1 MVNVMVKITNK
12 MVTKTLQGC
21 SYTEFWVSP
30 ANWQKATKKDLSK
43 DWFVEC
49 VFFDP
54 RYEKKYPKGF
64 SFRKKANKPQTIE
77 ERKALISFFL
87 KSIPQQFND
96 GYNPITKKYMNLRN
110 EGLYPDLLFIE
121 AYRRALEIK
130 SGTKSHLYNIKRAID
145 RLEEASEALGMQYI
159 KIKDLR
165 RVDLKRMLDYLKL
178 TDKYYNKFVIY
189 FSSLYRELIEY
200 ECCESNITRDIYP
213 KKTFKEPRLVLEKNE
228 LDRVRK
234 HLEEIHPDFYR
245 YMMIF
250 LYSGA
255 RNTEL
260 FRLQRKDVDL
270 DKQEFVILLEK
281 GGQYKRCTKV
291 ILSPALEYWQD
302 ICSECKSP
310 DDYLFALN
318 FVPSKKMGNK
328 EIVTRFW
335 KRNVKDKLGI
345 EADFYSLKHYMLDNL
360 DSDTA
365 MLLASHTNKNTTA
378 IYQVNKAKKDRE
390 MLKQLKIEI

>member
-1 MVNVMVKITNK
+1 
-12 MVTKTLQGC
+12 MVTKTFEGC

-30 ANWQKATKKDLSK
+30 SNWQKATKKDLDK
-43 DWFVEC
+43 EWYVQC
-49 VFFDP
+49 TFFDP

-64 SFRKKANKPQTIE
+64 PYRKKANRPNTIE
-77 ERKALISFFL
+77 ERKAMISFLL
-87 KSIPQQFND
+87 KNIPKQLND
-96 GYNPITKKYMNLRN
+96 GYNPIIKKYMHLQK
-110 EGLYPDLLFIE
+110 EGLYPDLHFIE
-121 AYRRALEIK
+121 AFRRALEIK
-130 SGTKSHLYNIKRAID
+130 TGNKSHLYNIKCAID
-145 RLEEASEALGMQYI
+145 RLEKASEVLEMQNI
-159 KIKDLR
+159 KVKELR
-165 RVDLKRMLDYLKL
+165 RVDLKRMLDWLQL
-178 TDKYYNKFVIY
+178 PDKYYNRFVIY

-228 LDRVRK
+228 LDKVK
-234 HLEEIHPDFYR
+234 EHLEEHYPDFYR

-291 ILSPALEYWQD
+291 ILSPALEYWKEV
-302 ICSECKSP
+302 CEECQSP
-310 DDYLFALN
+310 DDYLFSLN
-318 FVPSKKMGNK
+318 FVPNKKIGHT

-335 KRNVKDKLGI
+335 KRNVKDKLGVD
-345 EADFYSLKHYMLDNL
+345 ADFYALKHYMLDNL

>member
-1 MVNVMVKITNK
+1 MITN
-12 MVTKTLQGC
+12 TIRGC
-21 SYTEFWVSP
+21 SYTELWVSP
-30 ANWQKATKKDLSK
+30 ANWQKATKKDLDK
-43 DWFVEC
+43 DWYVQC
-49 VFFDP
+49 IFFDP

-64 SFRKKANKPQTIE
+64 PYRKKANKPQTIE
-77 ERKALISFFL
+77 ERKALISFLL
-87 KSIPQQFND
+87 KNIPQQFNN
-96 GYNPITKKYMNLRN
+96 GYNPITKKYMNLRD

-121 AYRRALEIK
+121 AFKRALEIK
-130 SGTKSHLYNIKRAID
+130 SGTKSHLYNIKRAIE
-145 RLEEASEALGMQYI
+145 RLEKASEALGMQYI

-165 RVDLKRMLDYLKL
+165 RVDLKIMLDYLQL
-178 TDKYYNKFVIY
+178 PDKYYNKFVIY
-189 FSSLYRELIEY
+189 FSSLYRVLIEY

-228 LDRVRK
+228 LDKIRK
-234 HLEEIHPDFYR
+234 HLEETHPEFYR

-291 ILSPALEYWQD
+291 ILSPALEHWKEV
-302 ICSECKSP
+302 CEECQSP
-310 DDYLFALN
+310 DDYLFSLN
-318 FVPSKKMGNK
+318 FVPSKKMGNT

-345 EADFYSLKHYMLDNL
+345 EADFYALKHYMLDNL

>member
-49 VFFDP
+49 IFFDP

-64 SFRKKANKPQTIE
+64 SYRKKANKPKTIE

-130 SGTKSHLYNIKRAID
+130 SGTKSHLYNIKRAIE
-145 RLEEASEALGMQYI
+145 RLEKASEALGMQYI

-165 RVDLKRMLDYLKL
+165 RVDLKRMLDYLQL

-228 LDRVRK
+228 LDRVRE
-234 HLEEIHPDFYR
+234 HLEEAYPDFYR

-291 ILSPALEYWQD
+291 ILGPALEYWREV
-302 ICSECKSP
+302 CEECKSP

>member
-1 MVNVMVKITNK
+1 MITN
-12 MVTKTLQGC
+12 TIQGC
-21 SYTEFWVSP
+21 SYTELWVSP
-30 ANWQKATKKDLSK
+30 ANWQKATKKDLDK
-43 DWFVEC
+43 DWYVQC
-49 VFFDP
+49 IFFDP

-64 SFRKKANKPQTIE
+64 PYRKKANKPQTIE
-77 ERKALISFFL
+77 ERKALISFLL
-87 KSIPQQFND
+87 KNIPQQFNN
-96 GYNPITKKYMNLRN
+96 GYNPITKKYMNLRD

-121 AYRRALEIK
+121 AFKRALEIK
-130 SGTKSHLYNIKRAID
+130 SGTKSHLYNIKRAIE

-159 KIKDLR
+159 KVKDLR
-165 RVDLKRMLDYLKL
+165 RVDLKIMLDYLQL
-178 TDKYYNKFVIY
+178 PDKYYNKFVIY
-189 FSSLYRELIEY
+189 FSSLYRVLIEY

-228 LDRVRK
+228 LDK
-234 HLEEIHPDFYR
+234 IKELLEETHPEFYR

-291 ILSPALEYWQD
+291 ILTSALEYWKEV
-302 ICSECKSP
+302 CEECQSP
-310 DDYLFALN
+310 DDYLFSLN
-318 FVPSKKMGNK
+318 FVPSKKMGHT

-345 EADFYSLKHYMLDNL
+345 EADFYALKHYMLDNL

-378 IYQVNKAKKDRE
+378 IYQINKAKKDRE

>member
-1 MVNVMVKITNK
+1 MVNDMVKITNK
-12 MVTKTLQGC
+12 IVTKTFQGC

-30 ANWQKATKKDLSK
+30 ANWQKATKKDLTK
-43 DWFVEC
+43 EWFVEC

-64 SFRKKANKPQTIE
+64 SYRKKANKPKTIE

-96 GYNPITKKYMNLRN
+96 GYNPITKKYMNLRD

-159 KIKDLR
+159 KVKDLR
-165 RVDLKRMLDYLKL
+165 RVDLKRMLDYLQL
-178 TDKYYNKFVIY
+178 PDKYYNRFVIY

-200 ECCESNITRDIYP
+200 ECCEANITRDIYP

-228 LDRVRK
+228 LDRVRE
-234 HLEEIHPDFYR
+234 HLEETHPDFYR

-291 ILSPALEYWQD
+291 ILGHALEYWREV
-302 ICSECKSP
+302 CEECKSP

-318 FVPSKKMGNK
+318 FLPSKKMGNK

>member
-1 MVNVMVKITNK
+1 M
-12 MVTKTLQGC
+12 
-21 SYTEFWVSP
+21 
-30 ANWQKATKKDLSK
+30 DK
-43 DWFVEC
+43 DWYVQC
-49 VFFDP
+49 IFFDP

-64 SFRKKANKPQTIE
+64 PYRKKANKPQTIE
-77 ERKALISFFL
+77 ERRALISFLL
-87 KSIPQQFND
+87 KNIPQQFNN
-96 GYNPITKKYMNLRN
+96 GYNPITKKYMNLRD

-121 AYRRALEIK
+121 AFKRALEIK
-130 SGTKSHLYNIKRAID
+130 SGTKSHLYNIKRAIE

-159 KIKDLR
+159 KVKDLR
-165 RVDLKRMLDYLKL
+165 RVDLKIMLDYLQL
-178 TDKYYNKFVIY
+178 PDKYYNKFVIY
-189 FSSLYRELIEY
+189 FSSLYRVLIEY

-228 LDRVRK
+228 LDK
-234 HLEEIHPDFYR
+234 IKELLEETHPEFYR

-291 ILSPALEYWQD
+291 ILTPALEYWKEV
-302 ICSECKSP
+302 CEECQSP

-318 FVPSKKMGNK
+318 FVPSKKMGHT

-345 EADFYSLKHYMLDNL
+345 EADFYALKHYMLDNL

>member
-1 MVNVMVKITNK
+1 MITN
-12 MVTKTLQGC
+12 TIQGC
-21 SYTEFWVSP
+21 SYTELWVSP
-30 ANWQKATKKDLSK
+30 ANWQKATKKDLDK
-43 DWFVEC
+43 DWYVQC
-49 VFFDP
+49 IFFDP

-64 SFRKKANKPQTIE
+64 PYRKKANKPQTIE
-77 ERKALISFFL
+77 ERKALISFLL
-87 KSIPQQFND
+87 KNIPQQFNN
-96 GYNPITKKYMNLRN
+96 GYNPITKKYMNLRD

-121 AYRRALEIK
+121 AFKRALEIK
-130 SGTKSHLYNIKRAID
+130 SGTKSHLYNIKRAIE

-159 KIKDLR
+159 KVKDLR
-165 RVDLKRMLDYLKL
+165 RVDLKIMLDYLQL
-178 TDKYYNKFVIY
+178 PDKYYNKFVIY
-189 FSSLYRELIEY
+189 FSSLYRVLIEY
-200 ECCESNITRDIYP
+200 ECCESNITKDIYP
-213 KKTFKEPRLVLEKNE
+213 KKTFKEPRLVLKKNE
-228 LDRVRK
+228 LDRIK
-234 HLEEIHPDFYR
+234 ELLEKTHPEFYR

-291 ILSPALEYWQD
+291 ILTPALEYWKEV
-302 ICSECKSP
+302 CEECQSP

-318 FVPSKKMGNK
+318 FVPSKKMGHT

-345 EADFYSLKHYMLDNL
+345 EADFYALKHYMLDNL

>member
-1 MVNVMVKITNK
+1 MITN
-12 MVTKTLQGC
+12 TIQGC
-21 SYTEFWVSP
+21 SYTELWVSP
-30 ANWQKATKKDLSK
+30 ANWQKATKKDLDK
-43 DWFVEC
+43 DWYVQC
-49 VFFDP
+49 IFFDP

-64 SFRKKANKPQTIE
+64 PYRKKANKPQTIE
-77 ERKALISFFL
+77 ERKALISFLL
-87 KSIPQQFND
+87 KNIPQQFNN
-96 GYNPITKKYMNLRN
+96 GYNPITKKYMNLRD

-121 AYRRALEIK
+121 AFKRALEIK
-130 SGTKSHLYNIKRAID
+130 SGAKSHLYNIKRAIE

-159 KIKDLR
+159 KVKDLR
-165 RVDLKRMLDYLKL
+165 RVDLKIMLDYLQL
-178 TDKYYNKFVIY
+178 PDKYYNKFVIY
-189 FSSLYRELIEY
+189 FSSLYRVLIEY

-228 LDRVRK
+228 LDK
-234 HLEEIHPDFYR
+234 IKELLEETHPEFYR

-250 LYSGA
+250 LYSGE

-291 ILSPALEYWQD
+291 ILTPALEYWKEV
-302 ICSECKSP
+302 CEECQSP

-318 FVPSKKMGNK
+318 FVPSKKMGHT

-345 EADFYSLKHYMLDNL
+345 EADFYALKHYMLDNL

-378 IYQVNKAKKDRE
+378 IYQINKAKKDRE

>member
-1 MVNVMVKITNK
+1 MI
-12 MVTKTLQGC
+12 TKTLQGC

-77 ERKALISFFL
+77 ERKALISLFL

-96 GYNPITKKYMNLRN
+96 GYNPITKKYMALRD

-121 AYRRALEIK
+121 AFRRALEIK
-130 SGTKSHLYNIKRAID
+130 SGTKSHLYNIKRAIE
-145 RLEEASEALGMQYI
+145 RLEKASEALGMQYI

-165 RVDLKRMLDYLKL
+165 RVDLKRMLDYLQL

-228 LDRVRK
+228 LDRVRE
-234 HLEEIHPDFYR
+234 HLEEAYPDFYR

-291 ILSPALEYWQD
+291 ILSPALEYWREV
-302 ICSECKSP
+302 CEECKSP

>member
-1 MVNVMVKITNK
+1 MITN
-12 MVTKTLQGC
+12 TIQGC
-21 SYTEFWVSP
+21 SYTELWVSP
-30 ANWQKATKKDLSK
+30 ANWQKATKKDLDK
-43 DWFVEC
+43 DWYVQC
-49 VFFDP
+49 IFFDP

-64 SFRKKANKPQTIE
+64 PYRKKANKPQTIE
-77 ERKALISFFL
+77 ERKALISFLL
-87 KSIPQQFND
+87 KNIPQQFNN
-96 GYNPITKKYMNLRN
+96 GYNPITKKYMNLRD

-121 AYRRALEIK
+121 AFKRALEIK
-130 SGTKSHLYNIKRAID
+130 SGAKSHLYNIKRAIE

-165 RVDLKRMLDYLKL
+165 RVDLKIMLDYLQL
-178 TDKYYNKFVIY
+178 PDKYYNKFVIY
-189 FSSLYRELIEY
+189 FSSLYRVLIEY

-213 KKTFKEPRLVLEKNE
+213 KKTFREPRLVLEKNE
-228 LDRVRK
+228 LDK
-234 HLEEIHPDFYR
+234 IKELLDETHPEFYR

-291 ILSPALEYWQD
+291 ILTPELEYWKEVCEERQ
-302 ICSECKSP
+302 SP
-310 DDYLFALN
+310 DDYLFSLN
-318 FVPSKKMGNK
+318 FVPSKKMGHT

-345 EADFYSLKHYMLDNL
+345 EADFYALKHYMLDNL

>member
-1 MVNVMVKITNK
+1 
-12 MVTKTLQGC
+12 MVTKTFEGC

-30 ANWQKATKKDLSK
+30 ANWQKATKKDLDK
-43 DWFVEC
+43 EWYVQC
-49 VFFDP
+49 TFFDP

-64 SFRKKANKPQTIE
+64 PYRKKANRPNTIE
-77 ERKALISFFL
+77 ERKAMISFLL
-87 KSIPQQFND
+87 KNIPKQLND
-96 GYNPITKKYMNLRN
+96 GYNPIIKKYMHLQK

-130 SGTKSHLYNIKRAID
+130 TGTKSHLYNIKCAID
-145 RLEEASEALGMQYI
+145 RLEKASEVLEMQNI
-159 KIKDLR
+159 KVKDLR
-165 RVDLKRMLDYLKL
+165 RVDLKRMLDWLQL
-178 TDKYYNKFVIY
+178 PDKYYNRFVIY

-228 LDRVRK
+228 LDKVK
-234 HLEEIHPDFYR
+234 EHLEEHYPDFYR

-291 ILSPALEYWQD
+291 ILSPALEYWKEV
-302 ICSECKSP
+302 CEECQSP
-310 DDYLFALN
+310 DDYLFSLN
-318 FVPSKKMGNK
+318 FVPSKKMGHT

-335 KRNVKDKLGI
+335 KRNVKDKLGVD
-345 EADFYSLKHYMLDNL
+345 ADFYALKHYMLDNL

-378 IYQVNKAKKDRE
+378 IYQVNKAKKERE

>member
-1 MVNVMVKITNK
+1 
-12 MVTKTLQGC
+12 MVTKTFEGC

-30 ANWQKATKKDLSK
+30 ANWQKATKKDLDK
-43 DWFVEC
+43 EWYVQC
-49 VFFDP
+49 TFFDP

-64 SFRKKANKPQTIE
+64 PYRKKANRPNTIE
-77 ERKALISFFL
+77 ERKAMISFLL
-87 KSIPQQFND
+87 KNIPKQLND
-96 GYNPITKKYMNLRN
+96 GYNPIIKKYMHLQK
-110 EGLYPDLLFIE
+110 EGLYPDLHFIE
-121 AYRRALEIK
+121 AFRRALEIK
-130 SGTKSHLYNIKRAID
+130 TGTKSHLYNIKCAID
-145 RLEEASEALGMQYI
+145 RLEKASEVLEMQNI
-159 KIKDLR
+159 KVKDLR
-165 RVDLKRMLDYLKL
+165 RVDLKRMLDWLQL
-178 TDKYYNKFVIY
+178 PDKYYNRFVIY

-228 LDRVRK
+228 LDKVK
-234 HLEEIHPDFYR
+234 EHLEEHYPDFYR

-291 ILSPALEYWQD
+291 ILSPALEYWKEV
-302 ICSECKSP
+302 CEECQSP
-310 DDYLFALN
+310 DDYLFSLN
-318 FVPSKKMGNK
+318 FVPNKKIGHT

-335 KRNVKDKLGI
+335 KRNVKDKLGVD
-345 EADFYSLKHYMLDNL
+345 ADFYALKHYMLDNL

-390 MLKQLKIEI
+390 MLKRLKIEI

>member
-1 MVNVMVKITNK
+1 MITN
-12 MVTKTLQGC
+12 TIQGC
-21 SYTEFWVSP
+21 SYTELWVSP
-30 ANWQKATKKDLSK
+30 ANWQKATKKDLDK
-43 DWFVEC
+43 DWYVQC
-49 VFFDP
+49 IFFDP

-64 SFRKKANKPQTIE
+64 PYRKKANKPQTIE
-77 ERKALISFFL
+77 ERKALISFLL
-87 KSIPQQFND
+87 KNIPQQFNN
-96 GYNPITKKYMNLRN
+96 GYNPITKKYMNLRD

-121 AYRRALEIK
+121 AFKRALEIK
-130 SGTKSHLYNIKRAID
+130 SGAKSHLYNIKRAIE

-159 KIKDLR
+159 KVKDLR
-165 RVDLKRMLDYLKL
+165 RVDLKIMLDYLQL
-178 TDKYYNKFVIY
+178 PDKYYNKFVIY
-189 FSSLYRELIEY
+189 FSSLYRVLIEY

-228 LDRVRK
+228 LDK
-234 HLEEIHPDFYR
+234 IKELLEETHPEFYR

-291 ILSPALEYWQD
+291 ILTPALEYWKEV
-302 ICSECKSP
+302 CEECQSP
-310 DDYLFALN
+310 DDYLFSLN
-318 FVPSKKMGNK
+318 FVPSKKMGHT

-345 EADFYSLKHYMLDNL
+345 EADFYALKHYMLDNL

>member
-1 MVNVMVKITNK
+1 MTTN
-12 MVTKTLQGC
+12 TIQGC
-21 SYTEFWVSP
+21 SYTELWVSP
-30 ANWQKATKKDLSK
+30 ANWQKATKKDLDK
-43 DWFVEC
+43 DWYVQC
-49 VFFDP
+49 IFFDP

-64 SFRKKANKPQTIE
+64 PYRKKANKPQTIE
-77 ERKALISFFL
+77 ERKALISFLL
-87 KSIPQQFND
+87 KNIPQQFNN
-96 GYNPITKKYMNLRN
+96 GYNPITKKYMNLRD

-121 AYRRALEIK
+121 AFKRALEIK
-130 SGTKSHLYNIKRAID
+130 SGTKSHLYNIKRAIE

-165 RVDLKRMLDYLKL
+165 RVDLKIMLDYLQL
-178 TDKYYNKFVIY
+178 PDKYYNKFVIY
-189 FSSLYRELIEY
+189 LSSLYRVLIEY

-228 LDRVRK
+228 LDRIK
-234 HLEEIHPDFYR
+234 ELLEETHPEFYR

-291 ILSPALEYWQD
+291 ILTPALEHWKEV
-302 ICSECKSP
+302 CEECQSP

-318 FVPSKKMGNK
+318 FVPSKKMGNT

-345 EADFYSLKHYMLDNL
+345 EADFYALKHYMLDNL

>member
-1 MVNVMVKITNK
+1 MITN
-12 MVTKTLQGC
+12 TIQGC
-21 SYTEFWVSP
+21 SYTELWVSP
-30 ANWQKATKKDLSK
+30 ANWQKATKKDLDK
-43 DWFVEC
+43 DWYVQC
-49 VFFDP
+49 IFFDP

-64 SFRKKANKPQTIE
+64 PYRKKANKPQTIE
-77 ERKALISFFL
+77 ERKALISFLL
-87 KSIPQQFND
+87 KNIPQQFNN
-96 GYNPITKKYMNLRN
+96 GYNPITKKYMNLRD

-121 AYRRALEIK
+121 AFKRALEIK
-130 SGTKSHLYNIKRAID
+130 SGTKSHLYNIKRAIE

-159 KIKDLR
+159 KVKDLR
-165 RVDLKRMLDYLKL
+165 RVDLKIMLDYLQL
-178 TDKYYNKFVIY
+178 PDKYYNKFVIY
-189 FSSLYRELIEY
+189 FSSLYRVLIEY

-228 LDRVRK
+228 LDK
-234 HLEEIHPDFYR
+234 IKDLLEETHPEFYR

-291 ILSPALEYWQD
+291 ILSPALEYWREV
-302 ICSECKSP
+302 CEECQSP

-335 KRNVKDKLGI
+335 KRKVKDKLGI

>member
-1 MVNVMVKITNK
+1 MITN
-12 MVTKTLQGC
+12 TIQGC
-21 SYTEFWVSP
+21 SYTELWVSP
-30 ANWQKATKKDLSK
+30 ANWQKATKKDLDK
-43 DWFVEC
+43 DWYVQC
-49 VFFDP
+49 IFFDP

-64 SFRKKANKPQTIE
+64 PYRKKANKPQTIE
-77 ERKALISFFL
+77 ERKALISFLL
-87 KSIPQQFND
+87 KNIPQQFNN
-96 GYNPITKKYMNLRN
+96 GYNPITKKYMNLRD

-121 AYRRALEIK
+121 AFKRALEIK
-130 SGTKSHLYNIKRAID
+130 SGTKSHLYNIKRAIE

-159 KIKDLR
+159 KVKDLR
-165 RVDLKRMLDYLKL
+165 RVDLKIMLDYLQL
-178 TDKYYNKFVIY
+178 PDKYYNKFVIY
-189 FSSLYRELIEY
+189 FSSLYRVLIEY

-228 LDRVRK
+228 LDK
-234 HLEEIHPDFYR
+234 IKELLEETHPEFYR

-291 ILSPALEYWQD
+291 ILTPALEYWKEV
-302 ICSECKSP
+302 CEECQSP

-318 FVPSKKMGNK
+318 FVPSKKMGHT

-345 EADFYSLKHYMLDNL
+345 EADFYALKHYMLDNL

>member
-1 MVNVMVKITNK
+1 MITN
-12 MVTKTLQGC
+12 TIQGC
-21 SYTEFWVSP
+21 SYTELWVSP
-30 ANWQKATKKDLSK
+30 ANWQKATKKDLDK
-43 DWFVEC
+43 DWYVQC
-49 VFFDP
+49 IFFDP

-64 SFRKKANKPQTIE
+64 PYRKKANKPQTIE
-77 ERKALISFFL
+77 ERKALISFLL
-87 KSIPQQFND
+87 KNILQQFNN
-96 GYNPITKKYMNLRN
+96 GYNPITKKYMNLRD

-121 AYRRALEIK
+121 AFKRALEIK
-130 SGTKSHLYNIKRAID
+130 SGAKSHLYNIKRAIE

-159 KIKDLR
+159 KVKDLR
-165 RVDLKRMLDYLKL
+165 RVDLKIMLDYLQL
-178 TDKYYNKFVIY
+178 PDKYYNKFVIY
-189 FSSLYRELIEY
+189 FSSLYRVLIEY

-228 LDRVRK
+228 LDK
-234 HLEEIHPDFYR
+234 IKELLEETHPEFYR

-291 ILSPALEYWQD
+291 ILTPALEYWKEV
-302 ICSECKSP
+302 CEECQSP

-318 FVPSKKMGNK
+318 FVPSKKMGHT

-345 EADFYSLKHYMLDNL
+345 EADFYALKHYMLDNL
-360 DSDTA
+360 DSDT
-365 MLLASHTNKNTTA
+365 T

-390 MLKQLKIEI
+390 MLKQLKTEI

>member
-1 MVNVMVKITNK
+1 MITN
-12 MVTKTLQGC
+12 TIQGC
-21 SYTEFWVSP
+21 SYTKLWVSP
-30 ANWQKATKKDLSK
+30 ANWQKATKKDLDK
-43 DWFVEC
+43 DWYVQC
-49 VFFDP
+49 IFFDP

-64 SFRKKANKPQTIE
+64 PYRKKANKPQTIE
-77 ERKALISFFL
+77 ERKALISFLL
-87 KSIPQQFND
+87 KNIPQQFNN
-96 GYNPITKKYMNLRN
+96 GYNPITKKYMNLRD
-110 EGLYPDLLFIE
+110 EGLYPDLIFIE
-121 AYRRALEIK
+121 AFKRALEIK
-130 SGTKSHLYNIKRAID
+130 SGTKSHLYNMKRAIE

-165 RVDLKRMLDYLKL
+165 RVDLKRMLDWLQL
-178 TDKYYNKFVIY
+178 PDKYYNRFVIY

-228 LDRVRK
+228 LDKIRE
-234 HLEEIHPDFYR
+234 HLEETHPEFYR

-291 ILSPALEYWQD
+291 ILTPALEYWKEV
-302 ICSECKSP
+302 CEECQSS

-318 FVPSKKMGNK
+318 FVPSKKMGHT

-345 EADFYSLKHYMLDNL
+345 EADFYALKHYMLDNL

>member
-1 MVNVMVKITNK
+1 MITN
-12 MVTKTLQGC
+12 TIQGC
-21 SYTEFWVSP
+21 SYTELWVSP
-30 ANWQKATKKDLSK
+30 ANWQKATKKDLDK
-43 DWFVEC
+43 DWYVQC
-49 VFFDP
+49 IFFDP
-54 RYEKKYPKGF
+54 RYGKKYPKGF
-64 SFRKKANKPQTIE
+64 PYRKKANKPQTIE
-77 ERKALISFFL
+77 ERKALISFLL
-87 KSIPQQFND
+87 KNIPQQFNN
-96 GYNPITKKYMNLRN
+96 GYNPITKKYMNLRD

-121 AYRRALEIK
+121 AFKRALEIK
-130 SGTKSHLYNIKRAID
+130 SGTKSHLYNIKRSIE

-165 RVDLKRMLDYLKL
+165 RVDLKIMLDYLQL
-178 TDKYYNKFVIY
+178 PDKYYNKFVIY
-189 FSSLYRELIEY
+189 LSSLYRVLIEY

-228 LDRVRK
+228 LDRIK
-234 HLEEIHPDFYR
+234 ELLEETHPEFYR

-291 ILSPALEYWQD
+291 ILTPALEYWKEV
-302 ICSECKSP
+302 CEECQSP
-310 DDYLFALN
+310 DDYLFSLN
-318 FVPSKKMGNK
+318 FVPSKKMGHT

-345 EADFYSLKHYMLDNL
+345 EADFYALKHYMLDNL

>member
-1 MVNVMVKITNK
+1 MITN
-12 MVTKTLQGC
+12 TIQGC
-21 SYTEFWVSP
+21 SYTELWVSP
-30 ANWQKATKKDLSK
+30 ANWQKATKKDLDK
-43 DWFVEC
+43 DWYVQC
-49 VFFDP
+49 IFFDP

-64 SFRKKANKPQTIE
+64 PYRKKANKPQTIE
-77 ERKALISFFL
+77 ERKALISFLL
-87 KSIPQQFND
+87 KNIPQQFNN
-96 GYNPITKKYMNLRN
+96 GYNPITKKYMNLRD

-121 AYRRALEIK
+121 AFKRALEIK
-130 SGTKSHLYNIKRAID
+130 SGTNSHLYNIKRAIE

-159 KIKDLR
+159 KVKDLR
-165 RVDLKRMLDYLKL
+165 RVDLKIMLDYLQL
-178 TDKYYNKFVIY
+178 PDKYYNKFVIY
-189 FSSLYRELIEY
+189 FSSLYRVLIEY

-228 LDRVRK
+228 LDK
-234 HLEEIHPDFYR
+234 IKELLEETHPEFYR

-291 ILSPALEYWQD
+291 ILTPALEYWKEV
-302 ICSECKSP
+302 CEECQSP

-318 FVPSKKMGNK
+318 FVPSKKMGHT

-345 EADFYSLKHYMLDNL
+345 EADFYALKHYMLDNL

-378 IYQVNKAKKDRE
+378 IYQINKAKKDRE